1 MKVGDLVK
9 YRDRSAHPGW
19 VQSLGV
25 IIKIKILPL
34 KPPQYGVL
42 WGFMPDQLGWQYKR
56 EIEVVNE
63 SR

>member
-9 YRDRSAHPGW
+9 CRDLSERRDTAT
-19 VQSLGV
+19 GV
-25 IIKIKILPL
+25 IVKIKILPL
-34 KPPQYGVL
+34 RDTLYGVL
-42 WGFMPDQLGWQYKR
+42 WSFMSDQLGWQYRR